1 MTWTK
6 IINKISSISI
16 CLFIVLILFIEIDF
30 ITANGVGPSSIFNT
44 DFEMNEYSKF
54 NETDQ
59 NVNSIN
65 ITLPS
70 SSWFI
75 QDVELNFTEI
85 KFGKEV
91 KTIESQNYTGFY
103 DRVYYQQN
111 SDWFHGLGLQIK
123 LTEPTTIYGVDLY
136 GDKEKDNPK
145 VINVQ
150 IRGYD
155 ALNNKPNSSI
165 YSTVEIN
172 MSISE
177 GEGWYRQ
184 TFPSPILLS
193 EGNYFLVINGSD
205 VTTVND
211 DRIWWYYNNVNSSD
225 PTLYSSYY
233 DEAGQ
238 WSTGIQNHTYLHKLI
253 QKVNTPVYPE
263 QINMTVKIDNQLY
276 PISNNTSEGEGYLG
290 KTIVNFSPNSESYQM
305 IVNNQA
311 SESLLF
317 NASCS
322 VTLSHNFAS
331 PSSVV
336 VQEGTT
342 NMWSVRPTIVRQPT
356 NYSVLFNYPSS
367 WENIS
372 VLRDDVN
379 ITSGIIVDT
388 TDHKIIILNDS
399 ISNGADWEITA
410 FSPNIVFD
418 LNVQRTDYTL
428 GQEIQF
434 SLRAPILSG
443 TYTFILLNSAGTPV
457 QNQTIVYPSE
467 TLFFYNLKLNDL
479 DGTYTAYV
487 FWFSDAG
494 INAGVQSQIF
504 EISLYQPPT
513 PPLPEFPLP
522 LLILIIL
529 LGALTLGLVSFIV
542 YKRINSQQRTK
553 LEKFLSKCTDISN
566 INDVIIIDSK
576 SGIDIYSQ
584 SFGGNK
590 LDTSLISGFLQA
602 ISNFGSTIS
611 EAAKESRTLTI
622 EYKDSI
628 VMQTEFVNLKLI
640 VTLKENPSASFK
652 FVMEDLAYDIY
663 KQYGEEI
670 DKFTGILKPFHSM
683 KDLIEKHL
691 NVTFLYPLTIVEN
704 QKIKLSTSEKEMV
717 LKARN
722 LMKDSN
728 MNHFYSL
735 YLLPE
740 NTCTPKDYQTIFDL
754 IEKGIFQPSKKPI
767 NE

>member
-1 MTWTK
+1 M
-6 IINKISSISI
+6 
-16 CLFIVLILFIEIDF
+16 FLILFSKIEF
-30 ITANGVGPSSIFNT
+30 SNSNGIGPSFTFNT
-44 DFEMNEYSKF
+44 DFAMNEYSVF
-54 NETDQ
+54 NNNHQ
-59 NVNSIN
+59 NANSIN
-65 ITLPS
+65 LTLPS

-103 DRVYYQQN
+103 DHVYYQQN
-111 SDWFHGLGLQIK
+111 NDWFHGLGIQIK
-123 LTEPTTIYGVDLY
+123 LTEPITIYGVDLY
-136 GDKEKDNPK
+136 GKREKDNPK
-145 VINVQ
+145 AINVQ

-205 VTTVND
+205 IFTVSD

-238 WSTGIQNHTYLHKLI
+238 WSTGIQNHNYLHKLI
-253 QKVNTPVYPE
+253 QKVITPVYPE

-276 PISNNTSEGEGYLG
+276 PISNYTSEGMGYLD
-290 KTIVNFSPNSESYQM
+290 KTIVNFSPYSESYQL

-317 NASCS
+317 NVSYS
-322 VTLSHNFAS
+322 VTLAQNFFS

-342 NMWSVRPTIVRQPT
+342 NKWSVKPTIVRQPT

-372 VLRDDVN
+372 VLRDSVN
-379 ITSGIIVDT
+379 ITSSIITDT
-388 TDHKIIILNDS
+388 TDHKIIILNES

-410 FSPNIVFD
+410 LSPNIEFE
-418 LNVQRTDYTL
+418 LNIQKTEYTL
-428 GQEIQF
+428 GQVIQF
-434 SLRAPILSG
+434 LLRTPILSG
-443 TYTFILLNSAGTPV
+443 TYTFILLNSAGIPV
-457 QNQTIVYPSE
+457 QNQTITYPPG
-467 TLFFYNLKLNDL
+467 TLFSYNLSLTDL

-487 FWFSDAG
+487 FWFSDSG
-494 INAGVQSQIF
+494 INAGVQSQTF
-504 EISLYQPPT
+504 EISLNQPPL
-513 PPLPEFPLP
+513 PPTPEFPLP
-522 LLILIIL
+522 LIIFIIIL
-529 LGALTLGLVSFIV
+529 GAVTMGLVSYIA
-542 YKRINSQQRTK
+542 YKRIHSHQRTK

-566 INDVIIIDSK
+566 INDIIVVDSK
-576 SGIDIYSQ
+576 SGIDIFSQ
-584 SFGGNK
+584 TFSGK
-590 LDTSLISGFLQA
+590 ELDTSLISGFLQA
-602 ISNFGSTIS
+602 ISNFGSAIS
-611 EAAKESRTLTI
+611 EAAKESRTMNI

-640 VTLKENPSASFK
+640 ITLKENPSPSFK
-652 FVMEDLAYDIY
+652 FIMEDLAYDIY
-663 KQYGEEI
+663 KQYGDEI
-670 DKFTGILKPFHSM
+670 DKFTGILAPFKNM
-683 KDLIEKHL
+683 NDLMEKHL
-691 NVTFLYPLTIVEN
+691 NISFLRQLKIVEN
-704 QKIKLSTSEKEMV
+704 PKIKLSMSEKEMIA
-717 LKARN
+717 KARTF
-722 LMKDSN
+722 MKKNSFN
-728 MNHFYSL
+728 YFYSL
-735 YLLPE
+735 YLVPE
-740 NTCTPKDYQTIFDL
+740 NTYNPKDYQTIFNL
-754 IEKGIFQPSKKPI
+754 IEKGIFQPI
-767 NE
+767 EE